1 MLVEDDYITAEIQRT
16 KNRSRQTT
24 KHDDMF
30 ITSYDIELE
39 KANKDFDAST
49 QNLVLESSNA
59 TQMHKNT

>member
-1 MLVEDDYITAEIQRT
+1 
-16 KNRSRQTT
+16 
-24 KHDDMF
+24 MF